1 MDLKHIIII
10 ILLILLS
17 LIISYN
23 LKNGFNDIIE
33 GIENDDETNVMIYK
47 NSGAIDNLQ
56 KTTRDLQTDIKQVFK
71 NESEITGIGRLIK
84 DIMIKTKLAETNDEK
99 QNIDIK
105 NIQDKINKLQTI
117 TTRADNTSQDNKERL
132 LSLAKQS
139 KEKANNAQEESD
151 KITYDYTDRKEK

>member
-17 LIISYN
+17 LIIFYN

-139 KEKANNAQEESD
+139 KEKTNNAQEESD